1 MTNYQFKIAEIIDK
15 VRDMD
20 VKVLG
25 LQFPEGLKV
34 YALDLA
40 RQIENETGSTVIISG
55 DPCYGACDLSD
66 RDMDGLV
73 DVLVHFGH
81 TPLPLNY
88 RTPVIFVEAHY
99 QLESMEILK
108 EALDLLKGKDKIGL
122 VTTTQHL
129 HLLDDVNQ
137 FLEENDKK
145 VLMKEGVGT
154 LKGQVLGC
162 NFSAVQD
169 LPVDAFL
176 YLGSGNFHPLGIKL
190 FTEKPVI
197 IADPYL
203 NEARDIDQFADRIL
217 RIRFAR
223 ITRASEA
230 QKFGILVSSKEGQS
244 RWELAKALK
253 KMIHKEGK
261 EAYLILLDEI
271 NPLNLMPFRDLD
283 AFVVTAC
290 PRIAIDDSKM
300 YQKPLLTPSELEIAL
315 GKREWKDY
323 VMDEIKYQI
332 K

>member
-1 MTNYQFKIAEIIDK
+1 MTNYQFKLDEILDK
-15 VRDMD
+15 IRDMGAE
-20 VKVLG
+20 VVG

-34 YALDLA
+34 HATRLSSE
-40 RQIENETGSTVIISG
+40 IENKTGATVLISG
-55 DPCYGACDLSD
+55 DPCWGACDLSD
-66 RDMDGLV
+66 REMEGLV
-73 DVLVHFGH
+73 DLLVHFGH
-81 TPLPLNY
+81 TPLPIEYKVPTLF
-88 RTPVIFVEAHY
+88 IEASY

-108 EALDLLKGKDKIGL
+108 ESLKLLEGMEKIGL

-129 HLLDDVNQ
+129 HLLEDAAS
-137 FLEENDKK
+137 FLEENGKQ
-145 VLMKEGVGT
+145 VVMKEGAGT

-162 NFSAVQD
+162 NFSSVQD

-190 FTEKPVI
+190 STQKPVI

-203 NEARDIDQFADRIL
+203 NQVRGIDEFTDKIL

-230 QKFGILVSSKEGQS
+230 GKFGVLISSKAGQY

-253 KMIHKEGK
+253 KMITKVGK
-261 EAYLILLDEI
+261 EAYLIIMDEI
-271 NPLNLMPFRDLD
+271 NPPSLMPFMDLD

-300 YQKPLLTPSELEIAL
+300 YEKPLLTPQELEIVL
-315 GKREWKDY
+315 GLRNWDDY
-323 VMDEIKYQI
+323 QMDEIKY
-332 K
+332 

>member
-1 MTNYQFKIAEIIDK
+1 MTNYHFQVQQIMDKIRETRAEI
-15 VRDMD
+15 V
-20 VKVLG
+20 G

-34 YALDLA
+34 YATELA
-40 RQIENETGSTVIISG
+40 HQIEDKTGALVLISG

-66 RDMDGLV
+66 TDMEGMV
-73 DVLVHFGH
+73 DLLIHFGH

-88 RTPVIFVEAHY
+88 KVPTLFVEAHY
-99 QLESMEILK
+99 QLGALEILEK
-108 EALDLLKGKDKIGL
+108 ALEPLEGMEKIGL

-129 HLLDDVNQ
+129 HLLDDAAQ
-137 FLEENDKK
+137 FLEENGKK
-145 VLMKEGVGT
+145 VVMDTGAGT

-162 NFSAVQD
+162 NFSSVRD
-169 LPVDAFL
+169 LPVDAYL

-190 FTEKPVI
+190 STQKPVI

-203 NEARDIDQFADRIL
+203 NEVRDIEEFTDRIL

-230 QKFGILVSSKEGQS
+230 EKFGILVSSKEGQR
-244 RWELAKALK
+244 RWELAKDLK
-253 KMIHKEGK
+253 KMIYNEGK

-271 NPLNLMPFRDLD
+271 NPSSLLPYMDLD

-300 YQKPLLTPSELEIAL
+300 YEKPLLTPQELEIAL
-315 GKREWKDY
+315 GLREWENY
-323 VMDEIKYQI
+323 QMDEIKY
-332 K
+332 

>member
-15 VRDMD
+15 VKDMD
-20 VKVLG
+20 VEVLG

-66 RDMDGLV
+66 RAMDGLV

-81 TPLPLNY
+81 TPLPLKY

-99 QLESMEILK
+99 QLESMEILN

-129 HLLDDVNQ
+129 HLLDDVTQ
-137 FLEENDKK
+137 FLEEKGK
-145 VLMKEGVGT
+145 EVLMKEGAGT

-169 LPVDAFL
+169 LPADAFL

-203 NEARDIDQFADRIL
+203 NEARNIYQFADRIL

-244 RWELAKALK
+244 RWELAKALR
-253 KMIHKEGK
+253 KMIHKEDK

-271 NPLNLMPFRDLD
+271 NPSNLMPFRDLD
-283 AFVVTAC
+283 AFIVTAC
-290 PRIAIDDSKM
+290 PRIAIDDSEM

-323 VMDEIKYQI
+323 VMDEIKYLS

>member
-1 MTNYQFKIAEIIDK
+1 MTNYQFNVAGIISK
-15 VRDMD
+15 VKDMD
-20 VKVLG
+20 AEVIG

-34 YALDLA
+34 YAVDLA
-40 RQIENETGSTVIISG
+40 RQIEDETGSTVIISG
-55 DPCYGACDLSD
+55 DPCYGACDISD
-66 RDMDGLV
+66 REMEEFI

-88 RTPVIFVEAHY
+88 RTPVIFVEAYYH
-99 QLESMEILK
+99 LESMEILN
-108 EALDLLKGKDKIGL
+108 EALKFLKGKDKIGL

-129 HLLDDVNQ
+129 YLLDEVSQ
-137 FLEENDKK
+137 FLEENGKK
-145 VLMKEGVGT
+145 VLMKEGSGT

-169 LPVDAFL
+169 LHVDAFL

-197 IADPYL
+197 IADPYH
-203 NEARDIDQFADRIL
+203 NEVRKIDQFADRIL
-217 RIRFAR
+217 RIRFAN
-223 ITRASEA
+223 IVNASESE
-230 QKFGILVSSKEGQS
+230 KFGILVSSKEGQS

-271 NPLNLMPFRDLD
+271 NPSNLMPFRDLD
-283 AFVVTAC
+283 VFVVTAC

-300 YQKPLLTPSELEIAL
+300 YEKPLLTPSELEIAL

-323 VMDEIKYQI
+323 VMDEIKY
-332 K
+332 